1 MPVLTARFPLQGAEQ
16 ALPVTGLEPDMHRS
30 PQTTPPRELLTPAG
44 TRAESKFIDLGKSTC
59 LLNDVSWMIDQDKS
73 EFFKVLATA
82 DSTQGS
88 LLVMSGES
96 YGVQKIGL
104 GWLSSRQMSYSL
116 FHCSGHRNI
125 FICQF

>member
-44 TRAESKFIDLGKSTC
+44 TRAESKFTDLGKSTC

-73 EFFKVLATA
+73 EFFLNF
-82 DSTQGS
+82 GH
-88 LLVMSGES
+88 
-96 YGVQKIGL
+96 
-104 GWLSSRQMSYSL
+104 SRQYS
-116 FHCSGHRNI
+116 GI
-125 FICQF
+125 TPGDVWGIICGAKN